1 MAVLRFS
8 VSSDWQEVVRL
19 REEINKLENQLKS
32 FGKSTPETQI
42 KQTEERLANTRQ
54 EFTRLTTE
62 AARAGAVMENDFKKK
77 IYDASQT
84 VNDLTSKIIAQRD
97 VVRNVEADVRKLGEA
112 YRNAA
117 KSNPY
122 GAGAKRSEYN
132 SARRVLEEERAAL
145 FGLTQQQAKAKLS
158 VRQLQEQYALYK
170 RDVGDAAGANNI
182 LANSFRRTLAQLGG
196 AVAIK
201 NFVGDVVKATGTM
214 QQLHVALST
223 ILQDGNKASVLIKQ
237 LTLFAAKT
245 QFNLEDVAAGAK
257 QLLAYGSSAETV
269 VDELSM
275 LGDVAAGL
283 QIPIGQLIY
292 LYGTL
297 RTQGRAMTVDIR
309 QFAGRGIPIYEELAK
324 VLGVAKDEVSGLVS
338 EGKVGFAEVEQAFKN
353 MTSEGGKFNDLM
365 ENSAGTWPQRLS
377 NLGDTLF
384 QKLNDFGNRYKDTIE
399 SGFGVTEALVDH
411 LDDVLS
417 VVGSLVIA
425 YGSYKAAVLAVAAV
439 QQVKNWV
446 RIVRVISTYTKAMQ
460 GAAVATRALNTAIK
474 ANPIGL
480 IAGAIAG
487 LISLISS
494 WTAKQRQAI
503 EEMEEAIRPM
513 QEEYTQVNNLV
524 RKIQDSNTEERERLG
539 LLEEL
544 KNIAPDV
551 TKNIND
557 EADALQKLTDN
568 LEVYNN
574 KQLAKIAIKQF
585 GMQSGFE
592 DDYNAYKEAVTSL
605 RRTETQLYNDFAVIY
620 ARFADY
626 NKRGAFGS
634 ADFTTGGTLD
644 AIINSDKSELE
655 KMQLLI
661 NYRRDNKYNDNVR
674 NDMKLLFQGIDFD
687 DYISSLRK
695 ARGAEV
701 EYTRSKEKLLEQ
713 INNIVRANG
722 GSYELRQ
729 ELLSLVGLTETPS
742 STQND
747 DKKSK
752 VTKESTEEQKREAQ
766 KVAEEQKKIKKKLS
780 DELSSMEE
788 ENINRDIALMEDGTK
803 KKLRQIDADYNAQKN
818 KISRQAKDWA
828 AMNKN
833 AGITDLNANGLTVS
847 QQSQIDKA
855 NELNERERQNRIDNM
870 AEIEAAA
877 MRDIAEIEAAAM
889 RDYLKDYGTFQEQ
902 KLAISQLYSEKIYKA
917 ETEGEKLAL
926 QKEMDEALSA
936 LDVDYFKKQINWE
949 LIFGDLSAVT
959 KRELDKIKKLLREYR
974 ESEEYEGLA
983 VDQKQVI
990 DSALSDIQNAIIEK
1004 GGLLGGLP
1012 ESLKELKAAQEDLT
1026 VAQNEY
1032 NEALENGTDREIE
1045 NALQKRN
1052 DAQNSVSVANRN
1064 VNNSTNTAIRNIQT
1078 LAGAI
1083 GELGA
1088 NSKMSLSEVGQLAS
1102 NVASIFGETG
1112 AKVGGIIGAAFSVLD
1127 TIGKEGV
1134 WGFTQN
1140 LNSTLA
1146 NAARELLEYGT
1157 FGLIDFGGLS
1167 NRDVDSEVQELTNS
1181 NEELVAALDR
1191 LTDKM
1196 DEASTIEATDLYNR
1210 QVENVVQQER
1220 NMQRQMY
1227 LYGDVHD
1234 DGFLGIGGNKS
1245 TFYKIN
1251 QSMSLNDWNEISR
1264 IVGKSVTSA
1273 EAFFRL
1279 SSEDMAKVADEATS
1293 IYAKIKESADDGA
1306 RDIAQYMDDYI
1317 KLHEQ
1322 LEDLEDAYNEKLTST
1337 TFDSMREDFKNALN
1351 GMMDDT
1357 DDAAKYIQ
1365 ESFKNAIL
1373 ESLISSNY
1381 DESIKKLYK
1390 DFAAAMSDGNLSS
1403 EEYNRLQSI
1412 WENLVNQAASEYEQ
1426 LMNIV
1431 GIPSNNTEEQQ
1442 ATSGYQTTL
1451 SEDTGSII
1459 VGRATSIQMA
1469 VEDIRVNEKEKM
1481 VVLTDIR
1488 TSIGLLYDNSKTS
1501 QNIANETRDILANS
1515 YLELQQISSNTESI
1529 IKPIRQIQADMAV
1542 IKENTGRL

>member
-97 VVRNVEADVRKLGEA
+97 VVRNVEADVKKLGEA

-122 GAGAKRSEYN
+122 GAGAKRAELY

-214 QQLHVALST
+214 QQLHIALST
-223 ILQDGNKASVLIKQ
+223 ILQDGNKASALIKR
-237 LTLFAAKT
+237 LTQFAART
-245 QFNLEDVAAGAK
+245 PFNLDDIAAGAK
-257 QLLAYGSSAETV
+257 QLLAYGSSADTV

-324 VLGVAKDEVSGLVS
+324 VLGVTKDQVGALVTA
-338 EGKVGFAEVEQAFKN
+338 GKVGFKEVEQAFKN

-384 QKLNDFGNRYKDTIE
+384 QKLNDFGNRYKNVIE
-399 SGFGVTEALVDH
+399 SGFGVTEGLVEH

-417 VVGSLVIA
+417 VVGSLIVA
-425 YGSYKAAVLAVAAV
+425 YGSYKAAVMAVAAV

-446 RIVRVISTYTKAMQ
+446 GMIRTISAYTKAMQ
-460 GAAVATRALNTAIK
+460 GAAVATRVLNTAIK

-524 RKIQDSNTEERERLG
+524 SKIQDSNIEESERLR

-544 KNIAPDV
+544 KEIAPDV

-557 EADALQKLTDN
+557 EATALQNLTDN
-568 LEVYNN
+568 LEVYNK
-574 KQLAKIAIKQF
+574 KQLAKIAVKQF
-585 GMQSGFE
+585 SMQSGFE
-592 DDYNAYKEAVTSL
+592 NDYKAYNEALTSL
-605 RRTETQLYNDFAVIY
+605 RTAETQLYNNFAVIY
-620 ARFADY
+620 TRFANY
-626 NKRGAFGS
+626 SNKGFFKS
-634 ADFTTGGTLD
+634 ADFTPGGTLD

-661 NYRRDNKYNDNVR
+661 NYRKNNKYNNDVR

-742 STQND
+742 STQD
-747 DKKSK
+747 DNKKSK
-752 VTKESTEEQKREAQ
+752 VTKELTEEQKREAQ

-855 NELNERERQNRIDNM
+855 NELNERERQNRIGDM
-870 AEIEAAA
+870 
-877 MRDIAEIEAAAM
+877 AEIEAAAM

-917 ETEGEKLAL
+917 ETGGEKLAL

-1052 DAQNSVSVANRN
+1052 NAQNSVSVANRN

-1167 NRDVDSEVQELTNS
+1167 NRDVDSEVQELANS

-1196 DEASTIEATDLYNR
+1196 DEASTIEATDLYKR
-1210 QVENVVQQER
+1210 QVENVVRQER

-1357 DDAAKYIQ
+1357 DDAAEYIQ

-1431 GIPSNNTEEQQ
+1431 GLPNNNTEEQQ

-1459 VGRATSIQMA
+1459 VGRATAIQMA
-1469 VEDIRVNEKEKM
+1469 VEDIRVNDKEKM

>member
-97 VVRNVEADVRKLGEA
+97 VVRNVEADVKKLGEA

-122 GAGAKRSEYN
+122 GAGAKRAEYN

-214 QQLHVALST
+214 QQLHIALST

-257 QLLAYGSSAETV
+257 QLIAYGSSAETV

-399 SGFGVTEALVDH
+399 SGFGVTEALVEH

-417 VVGSLVIA
+417 VVGSLIVA
-425 YGSYKAAVLAVAAV
+425 YGTYKAAVMAVAAV
-439 QQVKNWV
+439 RQVKNWV
-446 RIVRVISTYTKAMQ
+446 RIIGTISAYTKAMQ
-460 GAAVATRALNTAIK
+460 RATVATRVLNTAIK

-574 KQLAKIAIKQF
+574 KQLAKIAVKQF

-626 NKRGAFGS
+626 NRRGAFGS
-634 ADFTTGGTLD
+634 ADFATGGTLYD
-644 AIINSDKSELE
+644 IINSDKSELE

-687 DYISSLRK
+687 AYISSLRK

-701 EYTRSKEKLLEQ
+701 EYTRSKEKLLDQ

-742 STQND
+742 STQD
-747 DKKSK
+747 DNKKSK
-752 VTKESTEEQKREAQ
+752 VTKEPTDEEKEALKKAAEARAKAIAGIETKLRKENEDATIDAIENETIRKLEALRVSHNREMAELNRQREELKNLQVGSLTPEQDAMFAQSARLKNERYDRESAEIAESPVVEALKAQNEELQRLYTKYKSLISQYEEADARFAQERKMLERDGASGDTLATLDAKREETLNAISTEMAMQNNAFQIWADNLVDMSLEQLQQALTRANQMLTLTEDLSPNSSGRAAQYRAQAAALQEEIDKRKKDKKGGDSPDKEA
-766 KVAEEQKKIKKKLS
+766 ES
-780 DELSSMEE
+780 DW
-788 ENINRDIALMEDGTK
+788 K
-803 KKLRQIDADYNAQKN
+803 
-818 KISRQAKDWA
+818 
-828 AMNKN
+828 
-833 AGITDLNANGLTVS
+833 DLNRVLNDSAEIFDEIGKQIGGVGGKAISAAGVVAASTVSIINGLTQVVGAS
-847 QQSQIDKA
+847 
-855 NELNERERQNRIDNM
+855 
-870 AEIEAAA
+870 AEE
-877 MRDIAEIEAAAM
+877 
-889 RDYLKDYGTFQEQ
+889 
-902 KLAISQLYSEKIYKA
+902 
-917 ETEGEKLAL
+917 
-926 QKEMDEALSA
+926 
-936 LDVDYFKKQINWE
+936 
-949 LIFGDLSAVT
+949 LSAVEKASAILAVITAVVQAVT
-959 KRELDKIKKLLREYR
+959 KLTSMFAADYEQYNKLKEQ
-974 ESEEYEGLA
+974 YEGL
-983 VDQKQVI
+983 I
-990 DSALSDIQNAIIEK
+990 DIWDRLIERK
-1004 GGLLGGLP
+1004 REYIGIEYGT
-1012 ESLKELKAAQEDLT
+1012 ESLKAAEDTLRVLEKQVEATRQIARERLRSGASAGSHSIGYRMWEGSYKFNGQTWSDVAANIESITGEQFNSIEDLT
-1026 VAQNEY
+1026 RMSADSLLYIMENYAGLWAVMDDDVREY
-1032 NEALENGTDREIE
+1032 LENIIEYSDTSKDIIDETKEALTGITFDDMYNDFLDKLMDMENDTQSFADDVTETLTRAMLNASIE
-1045 NALQKRN
+1045 NLYKGKLQDWYESFYEDMK
-1052 DAQNSVSVANRN
+1052 D
-1064 VNNSTNTAIRNIQT
+1064 
-1078 LAGAI
+1078 
-1083 GELGA
+1083 GELT
-1088 NSKMSLSEVGQLAS
+1088 SSEIADLRSDYQDIIDDAIAERDAI
-1102 NVASIFGETG
+1102 ASITG
-1112 AKVGGIIGAAFSVLD
+1112 
-1127 TIGKEGV
+1127 
-1134 WGFTQN
+1134 
-1140 LNSTLA
+1140 
-1146 NAARELLEYGT
+1146 Y
-1157 FGLIDFGGLS
+1157 
-1167 NRDVDSEVQELTNS
+1167 
-1181 NEELVAALDR
+1181 
-1191 LTDKM
+1191 DKI
-1196 DEASTIEATDLYNR
+1196 A
-1210 QVENVVQQER
+1210 
-1220 NMQRQMY
+1220 
-1227 LYGDVHD
+1227 
-1234 DGFLGIGGNKS
+1234 
-1245 TFYKIN
+1245 
-1251 QSMSLNDWNEISR
+1251 
-1264 IVGKSVTSA
+1264 A
-1273 EAFFRL
+1273 EA
-1279 SSEDMAKVADEATS
+1279 
-1293 IYAKIKESADDGA
+1293 
-1306 RDIAQYMDDYI
+1306 
-1317 KLHEQ
+1317 
-1322 LEDLEDAYNEKLTST
+1322 
-1337 TFDSMREDFKNALN
+1337 
-1351 GMMDDT
+1351 
-1357 DDAAKYIQ
+1357 
-1365 ESFKNAIL
+1365 
-1373 ESLISSNY
+1373 
-1381 DESIKKLYK
+1381 
-1390 DFAAAMSDGNLSS
+1390 
-1403 EEYNRLQSI
+1403 
-1412 WENLVNQAASEYEQ
+1412 
-1426 LMNIV
+1426 
-1431 GIPSNNTEEQQ
+1431 EEQQ
-1442 ATSGYQTTL
+1442 ATAGAFSTM
-1451 SEDTGSII
+1451 SEDTGSKLE
-1459 VGRATSIQMA
+1459 GRFAALQMA
-1469 VEDIRVNEKEKM
+1469 VEDIRVNDKEKM